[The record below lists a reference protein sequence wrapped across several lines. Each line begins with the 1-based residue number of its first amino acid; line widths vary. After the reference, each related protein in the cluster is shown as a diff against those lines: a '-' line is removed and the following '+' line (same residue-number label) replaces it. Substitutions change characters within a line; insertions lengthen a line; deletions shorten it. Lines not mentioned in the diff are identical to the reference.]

1 MWILVLMVK
10 VETRI
15 PTEKPMKIKLG
26 VDYFSLSLLNKN
38 LVIRA
43 ALGSTR
49 QYWAVL
55 ASTELYWA
63 ALCTTW

>member
-1 MWILVLMVK
+1 MWILVVMVK

-15 PTEKPMKIKLG
+15 PTEEQMKAKLG
-26 VDYFSLSLLNKN
+26 VDYFSLSLLNRN

-49 QYWAVL
+49 QHWAVL
-55 ASTELYWA
+55 GRTG
-63 ALCTTW
+63 